1 MVWPFSRR
9 CQNRSDVIKDDIAK
23 EGGEEMREKAIQE
36 YDDNMAKQKRG
47 SMYYK
52 IVSVVGEDR

>member
-1 MVWPFSRR
+1 M
-9 CQNRSDVIKDDIAK
+9 IKDGIAK
-23 EGGEEMREKAIQE
+23 EGGEEMREKAIQND
-36 YDDNMAKQKRG
+36 DDNMAKQKRG